1 MGQFGSFG
9 YATGLA
15 GAPWSHTQILDHFYG
30 GTTMGDIGNPL
41 MMVLLKDRPTG
52 SAMVVYRE
60 TGLTIGGE
68 ADTPP
73 AVRVTPRADGG
84 YDLQTGP
91 SCAGPCSPTERLI
104 DATVRISALAETGE
118 QALRLCYGRSA
129 EHTSERQSLMR
140 SS

>member
-1 MGQFGSFG
+1 MV
-9 YATGLA
+9 
-15 GAPWSHTQILDHFYG
+15 
-30 GTTMGDIGNPL
+30 DIGNPL

-84 YDLQTGP
+84 YDLQPGT
-91 SCAGPCSPTERLI
+91 SCAGPWSTNERII
-104 DATVRISALAETGE
+104 DGPVRLSALADTGE
-118 QALRLCYGRSA
+118 KALRPSHGHGSPTIRTTTVRESGV
-129 EHTSERQSLMR
+129 
-140 SS
+140 